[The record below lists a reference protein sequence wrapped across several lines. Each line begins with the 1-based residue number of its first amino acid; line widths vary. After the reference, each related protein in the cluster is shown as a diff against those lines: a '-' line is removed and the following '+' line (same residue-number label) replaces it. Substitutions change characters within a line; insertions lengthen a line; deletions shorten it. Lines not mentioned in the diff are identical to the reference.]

1 MTGGWL
7 TGKKSQYTKEEAL
20 KEYFYFLADDALI
33 LGQQLSR
40 WCSRGPVLEQDIAI
54 INTSLDHIGRARLL
68 YQELAKLEGGGA
80 TEDTLAYFRDH
91 EGFRNALLLERPN
104 GHWGD
109 SVVRSFFIDT
119 FNFFLY
125 DALRQCEHPALAGIA
140 EKSVKEIAYHAQW
153 SAEWVIRLGDGTQE
167 SHEKVQKS
175 IDDLWMWTGELFEVH
190 PVFSQLGSGFVDFS
204 TLKTQWLDKVVHVLE
219 TATLK
224 MPDTEAWMQTGGRL
238 GVHTS
243 HLGYLLAEM
252 QSLPRTYPN
261 ASW

>member
-1 MTGGWL
+1 M
-7 TGKKSQYTKEEAL
+7 
-20 KEYFYFLADDALI
+20 
-33 LGQQLSR
+33 
-40 WCSRGPVLEQDIAI
+40 
-54 INTSLDHIGRARLL
+54 
-68 YQELAKLEGGGA
+68 
-80 TEDTLAYFRDH
+80 
-91 EGFRNALLLERPN
+91 
-104 GHWGD
+104 
-109 SVVRSFFIDT
+109 
-119 FNFFLY
+119 
-125 DALRQCEHPALAGIA
+125 
-140 EKSVKEIAYHAQW
+140 KEIAYHAQW